1 MRAALV
7 IILSVA
13 ILGGC
18 GSKPGDA
25 AQADGPIALGDYR
38 ATLTLPGGELPF
50 GLEVARDG
58 GRHALYLENGTE
70 RLKVP
75 EVAIEGDTL
84 TARMPGFENHL
95 TAKIDGSRLT
105 GTLVLV
111 KRGGKEQRVPFAA
124 RHGVDYRF
132 FDSAAAERADL
143 SGRWAVTFAGEPGDA
158 PSPGVAEFR
167 QEKDIVTGTILTPT
181 GDHRYLAG
189 QVRGNELYLSTFD
202 GAHAYLY
209 VARLT
214 PGGELRGTFWSG
226 LAWRED
232 FVAKRNEAAS
242 LDAAP
247 ATAMRRDAAR
257 LEFTFPDLD
266 GKPVSLSDARFA
278 GKVVVIA
285 LSGSWCPNCRD
296 EAAFLEPWYERNR
309 ARGLE
314 VLSLQFE
321 HFGDFARA
329 AEAVRL
335 FREDLGISY
344 PTLIAGVSDKDEASK
359 KLPQLDHI
367 YAFPTTIFVDRAGS
381 VRHIHTGFAGPATG
395 AHYEKLVEDFDSLLD
410 QLLAET

>member
-1 MRAALV
+1 M
-7 IILSVA
+7 
-13 ILGGC
+13 LGGC
-18 GSKPGDA
+18 GGKPGDTA
-25 AQADGPIALGDYR
+25 ATEGPIALGDWR

-58 GRHALYLENGTE
+58 GRYVLFLENGAE

-75 EVAIEGDTL
+75 EVAVEGDTL

-111 KRGGKEQRVPFAA
+111 KRGGKEQHIPFAA
-124 RHGVDYRF
+124 RHGVGYRF
-132 FDSAAAERADL
+132 FDSAAADHADL
-143 SGRWAVTFAGEPGDA
+143 SGRWAVTFAGESGDA

-167 QEKDIVTGTILTPT
+167 QENAVVTGTILTPT

-214 PGGELRGTFWSG
+214 PGGELHGTFWSG

-232 FVAKRNEAAS
+232 FVAKRDEAAT

-266 GKPVSLSDARFA
+266 GKPVSLADARFA

-309 ARGLE
+309 SRGLE

-321 HFGDFARA
+321 HFGNFARA

-335 FREDLGISY
+335 FRKDLGIEY
-344 PTLIAGVSDKDEASK
+344 PTLIAGISDKDEASK
-359 KLPQLDHI
+359 KLPQLNHI
-367 YAFPTTIFVDRAGS
+367 YAFPTTIFVDRAGR
-381 VRHIHTGFAGPATG
+381 VRSIHSGFAGPATG
-395 AHYEKLVEDFDSLLD
+395 AHYDKLVLDFDTLLD